1 MRSLGT
7 RETNTSGFLSMVMFQ
22 PDYAQRLIE
31 IGEADGEA
39 WLEEIREM
47 VEAPETAEEAEGAP

>member
-39 WLEEIREM
+39 WLEGIRDL
-47 VEAPETAEEAEGAP
+47 VEAPGRVEETTGAQ